1 MREPLVSRILKYAL
15 YTVFVVGVLITITLP
30 LMLDTYSHFFHG
42 TLSLPDE
49 YMPAGYSGFIMIFL
63 RVVAV
68 PGLWIVLE
76 MIGMLRSIPRD
87 PFVMRN
93 VRALNRIGIIFLLLS
108 ATFFVKCLWFVT
120 FLTAVCALFF
130 IGSGLFAF
138 TLATLIRQSIV
149 FREENEL
156 TI

>member
-1 MREPLVSRILKYAL
+1 
-15 YTVFVVGVLITITLP
+15 
-30 LMLDTYSHFFHG
+30 MLDTYSYEFHG
-42 TLSLPDE
+42 ALALPE
-49 YMPAGYSGFIMIFL
+49 GYRNFILVFL

-108 ATFFVKCLWFVT
+108 ATFFVKCLWYMT
-120 FLTAVCALFF
+120 FLTVVCTLFF

-138 TLATLIRQSIV
+138 TLAALIRQSIV